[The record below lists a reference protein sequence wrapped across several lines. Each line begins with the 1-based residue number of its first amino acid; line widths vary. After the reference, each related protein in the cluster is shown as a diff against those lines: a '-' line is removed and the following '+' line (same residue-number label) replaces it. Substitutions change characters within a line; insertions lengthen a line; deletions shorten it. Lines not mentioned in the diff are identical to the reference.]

1 MFLSVFFFLNLSLIY
16 QLKKIFTT
24 SLQKFTEL
32 QRRKRR
38 NIHCQFCSA
47 NLRVL
52 YFDIVI
58 VTVIVIVVVVVVVVV
73 VVAIVVIVFF
83 LSMGGV
89 HFVPFPCT
97 PTRIDLT

>member
-1 MFLSVFFFLNLSLIY
+1 MFFLFTLSLIY

-24 SLQKFTEL
+24 SLQKFTEF

-38 NIHCQFCSA
+38 NIHCKFCSA

-58 VTVIVIVVVVVVVVV
+58 VTVIVIVVIVVVVV
-73 VVAIVVIVFF
+73 IVIVIVFS
-83 LSMGGV
+83 LSMGGF